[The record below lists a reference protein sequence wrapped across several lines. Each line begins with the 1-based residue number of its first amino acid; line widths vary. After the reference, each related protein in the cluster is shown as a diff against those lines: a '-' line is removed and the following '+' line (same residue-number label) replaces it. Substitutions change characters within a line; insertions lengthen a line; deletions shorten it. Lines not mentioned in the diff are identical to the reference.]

1 MTFLRFS
8 ENQSNGTRESGCIQL
23 EQEVLSPLAGTGK
36 AFVMPTTNWWSQI
49 KSAGSA
55 IYANRHYLEL
65 YKAHHPRRLATEC
78 GATVIGD
85 VYIHQSASVHPTSVV
100 SV

>member
-1 MTFLRFS
+1 M
-8 ENQSNGTRESGCIQL
+8 NGNKESGCIQL

-36 AFVMPTTNWWSQI
+36 AFVMPSSNWWSQI

-65 YKAHHPRRLATEC
+65 YKAHHPQRLVRDSKATI
-78 GATVIGD
+78 IGD
-85 VYIHQSASVHPTSVV
+85 VYIHHSAYIHPTSVV
-100 SV
+100 SRITF